1 MALLNHLDQI
11 NLSAKS
17 IGELDFAPSKPFTN
31 ALLHN
36 QEITALIRD
45 TEPHERGLFSLDPNS
60 RNGIGSSSARSQGA
74 DTTSRRRTAYGNTQ
88 SQPSAVARVLGNDM
102 LRQIR
107 SSNRDAG
114 RGGGVDI
121 EILLQGAERL
131 CAAYQTPGTMD
142 RIAALRQRH
151 DKISTSIRSYEGQIS
166 QQQSSMNRFNTGSVE
181 EDVAF
186 DANDEIR
193 MIFNEQDLAA
203 EDAAIKELEAKKKAL
218 EARVA
223 GMERDLGGLMR

>member
-1 MALLNHLDQI
+1 
-11 NLSAKS
+11 
-17 IGELDFAPSKPFTN
+17 
-31 ALLHN
+31 
-36 QEITALIRD
+36 
-45 TEPHERGLFSLDPNS
+45 
-60 RNGIGSSSARSQGA
+60 
-74 DTTSRRRTAYGNTQ
+74 
-88 SQPSAVARVLGNDM
+88 M

-131 CAAYQTPGTMD
+131 CAAYQSPGTMD

-186 DANDEIR
+186 DASDETR
-193 MIFNEQDLAA
+193 TMFSEQDLAA
-203 EDAAIKELEAKKKAL
+203 EDAAIKELEAKKKVL

>member
-1 MALLNHLDQI
+1 MRAILISN
-11 NLSAKS
+11 S
-17 IGELDFAPSKPFTN
+17 FPPSKPFTN

-45 TEPHERGLFSLDPNS
+45 TEPHERGLFSLDPNF
-60 RNGIGSSSARSQGA
+60 RNGIGSSGARSQGGDA
-74 DTTSRRRTAYGNTQ
+74 ASRRKTAYGNAQ

-114 RGGGVDI
+114 RGRGVDV
-121 EILLQGAERL
+121 EVLLQGAEKL
-131 CAAYQTPGTMD
+131 CAAYQIPGAMD
-142 RIAALRQRH
+142 RIAALRMRH
-151 DKISTSIRSYEGQIS
+151 DNISGSIRNYEGQIS
-166 QQQSSMNRFNTGSVE
+166 QQQTSMNRFNTGSA
-181 EDVAF
+181 EDQVQL
-186 DANDEIR
+186 DASDDTR
-193 MIFNEQDLAA
+193 TVFNEQDFAA

-223 GMERDLGGLMR
+223 GMERDLGGLMQ